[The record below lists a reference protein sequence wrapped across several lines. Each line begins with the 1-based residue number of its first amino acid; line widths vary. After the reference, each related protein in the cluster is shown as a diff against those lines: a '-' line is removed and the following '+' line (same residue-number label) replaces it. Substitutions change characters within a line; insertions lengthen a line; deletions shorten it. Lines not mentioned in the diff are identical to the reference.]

1 MSMTDPIADM
11 LTRVRNAQAVKKV
24 QVAMPSSKLKAAI
37 ARVLQ
42 DEGFITGFAVRQ
54 DGAKAELH
62 IVLKYDGA
70 QEPVI
75 RTIARASR
83 PGLRLYQRCK
93 TLPTV
98 MGGLGVAIVST
109 SQGVMTARQ
118 ARADGHGG
126 EVLCYVT

>member
-11 LTRVRNAQAVKKV
+11 LTRVRNALAVKKV
-24 QVAMPSSKLKAAI
+24 QVAMPSSKLKVAV

-42 DEGFITGFAVRQ
+42 DEGFITGFSVRQ
-54 DGAKAELH
+54 DGAKAELR
-62 IVLKYDGA
+62 IVLKYSAD
-70 QEPVI
+70 QRPVI

-93 TLPTV
+93 GLPTV
-98 MGGLGVAIVST
+98 MGGLGIAIVST